1 MKVGAGKLG
10 FYHPDWVVVQKAG
23 AAEANWIIETKGRVW
38 EGTANKDAA
47 IEDWC
52 NRITDYTGELWK
64 FKRIDQVVFNR
75 ERSAP
80 SLAELVDAGNRLV

>member
-1 MKVGAGKLG
+1 V
-10 FYHPDWVVVQKAG
+10 
-23 AAEANWIIETKGRVW
+23 NWIIETKGRVW

-52 NRITDYTGELWK
+52 NRITDSTGELWK

-75 ERSAP
+75 HRSARL
-80 SLAELVDAGNRLV
+80 LADLVDVGNRLV